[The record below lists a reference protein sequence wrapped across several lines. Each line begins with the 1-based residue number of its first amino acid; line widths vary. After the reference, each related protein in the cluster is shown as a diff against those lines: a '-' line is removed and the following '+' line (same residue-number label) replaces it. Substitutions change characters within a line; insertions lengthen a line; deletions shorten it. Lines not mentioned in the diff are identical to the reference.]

1 MSDRDNLT
9 MARAILADSLNVDPQ
24 AITEDATIETLE
36 SWDSLGHMRL
46 VLAIEAQL
54 TRQLTPMEIAE
65 LESLRSLQKI
75 LASGGPA

>member
-1 MSDRDNLT
+1 

-54 TRQLTPMEIAE
+54 TRQLTPMEIVE

-75 LASGGPA
+75 LASSGPA